1 MTVATVSSKYH
12 LVIPKNI
19 RAQIALKPG
28 QKVEVMAV
36 GGTIFIVPV
45 RSIASLRGAFPGI
58 ATEVH

>member
-45 RSIASLRGAFPGI
+45 RSIASLRSAFPGI